1 MGIKYL
7 NRFLR
12 ENCPESI
19 GHIKLEELSGKKI
32 AIDISIYLY
41 KYEADNV
48 LLENIYLMLATF
60 RHHDIIP
67 VFIFDGKPPAA
78 KKELLQKR
86 RDDKL
91 TAQNEY
97 DELKDKLDTINTNN
111 INNINNS
118 EEAQEIVLTMNLLK
132 KQFVSINRDKINKV
146 KDLIRA
152 YGATYYDA
160 PGEADALC
168 AMLVITKR
176 VWACLSEDMDLFV
189 YGCNRVLRYLSL
201 TSHSAIIYYT
211 KGILRELNMTQK
223 EFKDVCIL
231 SGTDYNMKT
240 NNLSNNIISIMQLFT
255 EYKNDATML
264 LDNNNNNTIGFY
276 TWIINNKPSYLE
288 LIFDWE
294 LLDKI
299 SKMFDFSNELFQ
311 TFKNIKIINGHI
323 QKETIQNIMRED
335 GFMFIN

>member
-48 LLENIYLMLATF
+48 LLENMYLMLATF

-97 DELKDKLDTINTNN
+97 DELKDKLDNTNT
-111 INNINNS
+111 NNS
-118 EEAQEIVLTMNLLK
+118 EEAQEIVLAMNLLK
-132 KQFVSINRDKINKV
+132 KQFVSISRDKINKV

-201 TSHSAIIYYT
+201 TNHNAIIYYT
-211 KGILRELNMTQK
+211 KGILRELNMSQK
-223 EFKDVCIL
+223 EFKDVCVL

-240 NNLSNNIISIMQLFT
+240 NNSSNNIISIMQLFT
-255 EYKNDATML
+255 EYKNDPVIHE
-264 LDNNNNNTIGFY
+264 NNNIIGFY

-288 LIFDWE
+288 LILDWE

>member
-1 MGIKYL
+1 
-7 NRFLR
+7 
-12 ENCPESI
+12 
-19 GHIKLEELSGKKI
+19 
-32 AIDISIYLY
+32 
-41 KYEADNV
+41 
-48 LLENIYLMLATF
+48 
-60 RHHDIIP
+60 
-67 VFIFDGKPPAA
+67 
-78 KKELLQKR
+78 
-86 RDDKL
+86 
-91 TAQNEY
+91 
-97 DELKDKLDTINTNN
+97 
-111 INNINNS
+111 
-118 EEAQEIVLTMNLLK
+118 MNLLK
-132 KQFVSINRDKINKV
+132 KQFVSISRDKINKV

-189 YGCNRVLRYLSL
+189 YGCNRVIRYLSL
-201 TSHSAIIYYT
+201 TNHNAIIYYT

-255 EYKNDATML
+255 EYKNDAAIHA
-264 LDNNNNNTIGFY
+264 NNNTISFY

-299 SKMFDFSNELFQ
+299 SKMFDFSN
-311 TFKNIKIINGHI
+311 
-323 QKETIQNIMRED
+323 
-335 GFMFIN
+335 

>member
-48 LLENIYLMLATF
+48 LLENMYLMLATF

-97 DELKDKLDTINTNN
+97 DELKDKLDTINTTNA
-111 INNINNS
+111 NNS
-118 EEAQEIVLTMNLLK
+118 EEAQEIVLAMNLLK
-132 KQFVSINRDKINKV
+132 KQFVSISRDKINKV

-168 AMLVITKR
+168 AMLVMTKR

-201 TSHSAIIYYT
+201 TNHSAIIYYT

-240 NNLSNNIISIMQLFT
+240 NNSCNNIISIMQLFT
-255 EYKNDATML
+255 EYKNDPAIH
-264 LDNNNNNTIGFY
+264 DNKTIGFY
-276 TWIINNKPSYLE
+276 TWIINNKPRYLE

-294 LLDKI
+294 LLDNI
-299 SKMFDFSNELFQ
+299 SKMFDFSNDLFQ

>member
-48 LLENIYLMLATF
+48 LLENMYLMLATF
-60 RHHDIIP
+60 RHHDIVP
-67 VFIFDGKPPAA
+67 VFIFDGKPPAV

-97 DELKDKLDTINTNN
+97 DELKDKLDNINTTNAN
-111 INNINNS
+111 TNANNS
-118 EEAQEIVLTMNLLK
+118 EEVQEIVSAMNLLK
-132 KQFVSINRDKINKV
+132 KQFVSISRDKINKV

-189 YGCNRVLRYLSL
+189 YGCNRVIRYLSL
-201 TSHSAIIYYT
+201 TNHNAIIYYT

-255 EYKNDATML
+255 EYKNDATIH
-264 LDNNNNNTIGFY
+264 DNNNTIGFY

>member
-48 LLENIYLMLATF
+48 LLENMYLMLATF
-60 RHHDIIP
+60 RHHDIVP
-67 VFIFDGKPPAA
+67 VFIFDGKPPAV

-97 DELKDKLDTINTNN
+97 DELKDKLDNINTTNAN
-111 INNINNS
+111 TNANNS
-118 EEAQEIVLTMNLLK
+118 EEVQEIVSAMNLLK
-132 KQFVSINRDKINKV
+132 KQFVSISRDKINKV

-189 YGCNRVLRYLSL
+189 YGCNRVIRYLSL
-201 TSHSAIIYYT
+201 TNHNAIIYYT

-255 EYKNDATML
+255 EYKNDAAIHT
-264 LDNNNNNTIGFY
+264 NNNTIGFY